1 MIRIHIG
8 THTLHE
14 VRDHYRQYLFEEYLP
29 FWNRHGVD
37 HEHGFFFCTLGNDGT
52 RLEDG
57 KYMWFQGRGL

>member
-52 RLEDG
+52 RL
-57 KYMWFQGRGL
+57 